1 MQVRPLTNGRFIAL
15 VFSAGGLMSKDTTSE
30 LEIWSKEKGHTKYAR
45 MITRL
50 SMALLKAKSRSFDI
64 ARSGRQEGAPEGLNG
79 EFDAFADLGG
89 EFDIMEERGSDFGP
103 S

>member
-1 MQVRPLTNGRFIAL
+1 
-15 VFSAGGLMSKDTTSE
+15 MSKDTASE

-64 ARSGRQEGAPEGLNG
+64 ASAPEGLNG